1 MGLGPFADISN
12 EEFAKRYAKLEVP
25 E

>member
-1 MGLGPFADISN
+1 MGLGPFADLSN